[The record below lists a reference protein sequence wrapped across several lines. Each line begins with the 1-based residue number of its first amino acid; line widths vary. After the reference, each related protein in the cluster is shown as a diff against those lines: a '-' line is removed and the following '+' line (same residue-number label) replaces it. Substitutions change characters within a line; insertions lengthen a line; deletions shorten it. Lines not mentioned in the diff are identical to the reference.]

1 MKRGLLTG
9 LLILGVAVT
18 PVHAQRDTTARLA
31 GTVRSSL
38 NGLPISGVMVAVRG
52 ARVFD
57 VSDSTGSFALV
68 GLPAGPQTVRI
79 VYGDSLSYEQT
90 INLRRG
96 KTLTLAV
103 LLDVAAVELN
113 PIVVEANGLRAERS
127 LAGFYDRRKWRF
139 GRFYTLEELERRHT
153 LSTHMLL
160 LESGV
165 EVRCGLGSCLPLGSS
180 GARTCVMSLFLD
192 GMHLPADQV
201 DLIRPDELAGV
212 EVYKHS
218 SDVPMEFQFGIG
230 RGCGAV
236 VLWSRR

>member
-1 MKRGLLTG
+1 MRRAPLTCLLFFG
-9 LLILGVAVT
+9 IPVT
-18 PVHAQRDTTARLA
+18 PAHAQRDTTARLA
-31 GTVRSSL
+31 GTARSSI

-52 ARVFD
+52 SRVFD
-57 VSDSTGSFALV
+57 VSDSTGSFTLV
-68 GLPAGPQTVRI
+68 GLPDGRQTVRLL
-79 VYGDSLSYEQT
+79 YGDSLSYERE

-96 KTLTLAV
+96 KTLTLSV
-103 LLDVAAVELN
+103 LLDVAAVELS
-113 PIVVEANGLRAERS
+113 PIVVEANGLHAERS

-139 GRFYTLEELERRHT
+139 GRFYTLEELERRHA
-153 LSTHMLL
+153 LSTRVLL

-165 EVRCGLGSCLPLGSS
+165 QVRCGIGSCLALGSS

-192 GMHLPADQV
+192 GMRLPADEL

-236 VLWSRR
+236 VMWRRR